1 MIEKDSISYK
11 KSLIKSIIN
20 DLREIISL
28 YGSKYTKKK
37 KRIKRLRSRLR
48 LDKKAANDEKE
59 DDNEYLQGIID
70 ALTDLKGHYLKETKH
85 YNHGNKYMGIESIRY
100 LFDEDEDY
108 YKPKLFSTAF
118 ENNYLQ
124 YQTFS
129 SREKM
134 LSPVKYIEEIKPK
147 LIKLINKHKNDNW
160 KIQLT
165 MKITFIPV
173 GNYNGKRSLYFKTK
187 NVEIMM
193 GSDTDQTVKELF
205 ESIMQKY
212 KELIE
217 HSTKISGLVL
227 QDIELM
233 EYDINKITINRVGSY
248 IESPEWLKSKNCTIN
263 PQNKNNNKCFQYP
276 TTFALN
282 HEKIINYPEK
292 ISKIRPFID
301 EYNWTEIDFSSN
313 QKDWKKSECNNKL
326 IALNILYTPHNTKDV
341 RHAYKSKFNLT
352 RKCQIILLI
361 ITDDDEN

>member
-1 MIEKDSISYK
+1 
-11 KSLIKSIIN
+11 
-20 DLREIISL
+20 
-28 YGSKYTKKK
+28 
-37 KRIKRLRSRLR
+37 
-48 LDKKAANDEKE
+48 
-59 DDNEYLQGIID
+59 
-70 ALTDLKGHYLKETKH
+70 
-85 YNHGNKYMGIESIRY
+85 
-100 LFDEDEDY
+100 
-108 YKPKLFSTAF
+108 
-118 ENNYLQ
+118 
-124 YQTFS
+124 
-129 SREKM
+129 M

-147 LIKLINKHKNDNW
+147 LIKLINKHKNYNW

-187 NVEIMM
+187 KVEIMM
-193 GSDTDQTVKELF
+193 GSDTDQTVKQLF

-217 HSTKISGLVL
+217 HSAKISGLVL
-227 QDIELM
+227 QDIELT

-282 HEKIINYPEK
+282 HEKIINYPQK